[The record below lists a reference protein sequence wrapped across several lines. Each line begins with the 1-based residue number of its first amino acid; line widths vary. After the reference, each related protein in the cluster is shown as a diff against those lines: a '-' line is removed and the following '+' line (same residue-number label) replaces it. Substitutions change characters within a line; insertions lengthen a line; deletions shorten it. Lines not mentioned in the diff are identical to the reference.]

1 MIHVIR
7 YLIIALYT
15 VFWGCA
21 ICLIAPFDRGGELA
35 LRGARV
41 WVRWVLRTSGVR
53 VDSEGLENLAPGQPY
68 VVMANHQSL
77 FDITAIAFSLPL
89 SWRFVAKR
97 ELARIPFF
105 GWGMV
110 AAGHIVVDRQNNE
123 ASVRSLKAAAQR
135 IREGI
140 TVVIF
145 PEGTRSPTGKLRS
158 FKSGGFYLAVEAQ
171 VPILPAT
178 VSGSRHITPRGS
190 LHVHPGRILV
200 RYGTPIP
207 TAGLD
212 ATQIGDLKQRV
223 AAAIEA
229 GYDPELQG

>member
-1 MIHVIR
+1 VIHVLR
-7 YLIIALYT
+7 YLIIAVYT
-15 VFWGCA
+15 VFWGGV

-41 WVRWVLRTSGVR
+41 WVRWVLRTCRVR
-53 VDSEGLENLAPGQPY
+53 VDAQGLENLSPGQPY

-97 ELARIPFF
+97 ELARVTFF
-105 GWGMV
+105 GWGLV

-123 ASVRSLKAAAQR
+123 ASVRSLKRAAQR
-135 IREGI
+135 IRDGI

-145 PEGTRSPTGKLRS
+145 PEGTRSPTGELRRL
-158 FKSGGFYLAVEAQ
+158 KSGGFYLAVEAQ

-178 VSGSRHITPRGS
+178 VSGSRRITPRGS
-190 LHVHPGRILV
+190 LRVHPGRILV

-207 TAGLD
+207 TEGLD
-212 ATQIGDLKQRV
+212 TSHIALLKERV
-223 AAAIEA
+223 AAAIQA
-229 GYDPELQG
+229 GYDPDLQR